1 MNISLS
7 KPIYLQDFA
16 CYKPPNSYRLPK
28 SMFLEVVFLATL
40 FPDQNLRKIRF
51 Q

>member
-28 SMFLEVVFLATL
+28 SMFVEVVFLATL
-40 FPDQNLRKIRF
+40 LSRSKS
-51 Q
+51 